1 MPYISGSIHIL
12 HYFVQEFKATV
23 DAILILNH
31 AGKFLLSANV
41 KYCLHENVILVMH
54 EQAMT
59 I

>member
-12 HYFVQEFKATV
+12 HYFVQEFKPTV
-23 DAILILNH
+23 NAILILNP
-31 AGKFLLSANV
+31 GKFLLSANV

-54 EQAMT
+54 EHAMN